1 MNEAL
6 VVILAF
12 LWALVLLPGAIRNRR
27 MSLRAT
33 MGGFQRAMN
42 VLRERPSGRTL
53 LVPEDPDRIVGASSG
68 GSSAD
73 DGTRRAARGG
83 AQGGG
88 PDGAPGR
95 DGGGS
100 RPRAGGGVIARRRR
114 LFVRLLMVTVG
125 LLGAAVLAG
134 GTMWLLLGVS
144 LALLVGY
151 TVLLRRWKLQRDEAR
166 RVVRHL
172 TRERGGAARQADQ
185 RPEPQAVKVA
195 GGGPV
200 TDYSTGPRTPSGH
213 VRLRHWQR

>member
-33 MGGFQRAMN
+33 MGGFQRAMS
-42 VLRERPSGRTL
+42 VLRERPSGRAL

-68 GSSAD
+68 GSPGD
-73 DGTRRAARGG
+73 DGSRRTSPGGVPRGG
-83 AQGGG
+83 EGE
-88 PDGAPGR
+88 DPGR
-95 DGGGS
+95 HGRGS
-100 RPRAGGGVIARRRR
+100 RGRGGGGVIARRRR
-114 LFVRLLMVTVG
+114 LFVRLLMGTVG
-125 LLGAAVLAG
+125 LLVAAVVMG
-134 GTMWLLLGVS
+134 GVMWLLLGVS
-144 LALLVGY
+144 TAMLAGY

-166 RVVRHL
+166 AVVRHL
-172 TRERGGAARQADQ
+172 TGTPGGGSPQADE
-185 RPEPQAVKVA
+185 RPEPQAVRVA

-200 TDYSTGPRTPSGH
+200 TDYSTTPWTPSGH